1 MFSGKVVGEVWATK
15 KDPTLSGL
23 RFLLIE
29 PDGLASATPSGTKDL
44 VVAADPLGAGI
55 GERVII
61 AYGHAARNA
70 LGWGETIAIE
80 AAVIG
85 IVDDVEMEKPLRD

>member
-15 KDPTLSGL
+15 KVPTLSGL
-23 RFLLIE
+23 RLLLIE
-29 PDGLASATPSGTKDL
+29 PDGLDFGPPSSTKDL

-70 LGWGETIAIE
+70 IGWGETLAIE

-85 IVDDVEMEKPLRD
+85 IVDDVEMEKPLKN